1 MATRKIALVGNP
13 NTGKTSLF
21 NRLTGL
27 NQHVG
32 NYPGITV
39 DKKTGTF
46 SFRSVSYT
54 LYDLPGTYS
63 LYPNSGDEEIVF
75 DVLADNTH
83 PDHPDQVVV
92 VGDPVNLRRSL
103 LLFVQIRQLG
113 IPAIFVMNMMDEAE
127 KKGLHFQEEGL
138 AAYLQAPVVFTNA
151 RKGDG
156 IEQLKETIARPVPE
170 SLSLFF
176 DIPAEYQSVVEKV
189 QQEFNISRPY
199 KAWQLL
205 ARKNSRF
212 LDAEQSG
219 RLDKIRNT
227 YQIIPKRLQVK
238 ETLDIYKLTDK
249 WSAQLRAGE
258 ENIYRSFTEKVD
270 RILVHPV
277 AGYVVFLGLL
287 FLVFQ
292 AIFSWS
298 SVPMDWIENGF
309 VSITGTV
316 RSVFPE
322 GPLTD
327 LLCDGI
333 IAGIGGI
340 VIFIPQIVLLFLFL
354 LIMEESGYM
363 SRVVFLMDRWM
374 RPLGLSGK
382 SVVPLMSGAACA
394 VPAVMSARN
403 IENPKERLI
412 TILVTPFM
420 TCSARLPVY
429 AIIISLVIPDGHW
442 LIFSWKGI
450 ALMSMYLLGILA
462 AVGSACIFHRIIRS
476 PYKSYLIMEIP
487 PYRFPYWKNVAVSLR
502 EKTGAFVFGAGKII
516 LAISIVLWGL
526 GSFGPGDFT
535 TKATTQALA
544 DTLPDETSGQLEHSY
559 LGIIG
564 KAFEPVIRPLG
575 YDWKMG
581 IGIIA
586 SFAAREVFVPT
597 MATIY
602 SISEND
608 EATDEEKKRKLE
620 EKMQQETHPETGKPL
635 YNTASGISLLLF
647 YAFSMQCMSTFAAVR
662 RETKSWKWAFIQ
674 LVFMTGMGY
683 LTALAAYQV
692 LQ

>member
-1 MATRKIALVGNP
+1 MAARKIALVGNP

-63 LYPNSGDEEIVF
+63 LYPSSGDEEIVF
-75 DVLADNTH
+75 DILADTYH
-83 PDHPDQVVV
+83 PDHPDLVVV

-103 LLFVQIRQLG
+103 LVFVQVRQLG

-127 KKGLHFQEEGL
+127 KKGIRFRQEAL
-138 AAYLQAPVVFTNA
+138 AAYLQAPVIFTNA

-156 IEQLKETIARPVPE
+156 IEKLKETIAQP
-170 SLSLFF
+170 
-176 DIPAEYQSVVEKV
+176 VVENPAV
-189 QQEFNISRPY
+189 FFSIPEEYLAAVEQVRQEFGIPLPY

-205 ARKNSRF
+205 ARKNTRF
-212 LDAEQSG
+212 LDTGQSA
-219 RLDKIRNT
+219 RLDQIRHT
-227 YQIIPKRLQVK
+227 HHIIPKRLQVK
-238 ETLDIYKLTDK
+238 ETLDIYRLTDQ
-249 WSAQLRAGE
+249 WSAQFLHDE
-258 ENIYRSFTEKVD
+258 QKTSRSFTEKAD

-277 AGYVVFLGLL
+277 TGYLVFLGLL

-298 SVPMDWIENGF
+298 AIPMEWIENGF
-309 VSITGTV
+309 GNLTEMV

-412 TILVTPFM
+412 TVLVTPFM

-429 AIIISLVIPDGHW
+429 AIIISLVIPDGQW

-450 ALMSMYLLGILA
+450 ALMTMYILGVLA
-462 AVGSACIFHRIIRS
+462 AVGSAYIFHRIIRS
-476 PYKSYLIMEIP
+476 SYKSYLIMEIP
-487 PYRFPYWKNVAVSLR
+487 PYRFPYWKNVVVSLR

-535 TKATTQALA
+535 TRATTQIQA
-544 DTLPDETSGQLEHSY
+544 DTTSGEVSEKLEHSY

-608 EATDEEKKRKLE
+608 ETTDEENITRLE
-620 EKMQQETHPETGKPL
+620 EKMRQETHPETGKPV

-674 LVFMTGMGY
+674 LFFMTGIGY